1 MTRGTTS
8 TFQKIPRSI
17 WALGFVSMFMDTSSE
32 MIHSLLPVY
41 LVTVLGTSNLTVGFI
56 EGIAEATAMITKI
69 FSGALSDWLGRR
81 KVLTTFGYGLA
92 AFTKP
97 IFPLAT
103 DVGWLVVARFVDR
116 LGKGIRGAPR
126 DALIADLS
134 PADLRGASFGLRQSL
149 DTVGAFVGPLAAIGL
164 MVLTASNFTVVFWIA
179 VVPALLSFGLMIFG
193 VEEPARKED
202 AAPKPPLHWSDT
214 KRLTG
219 AFWAVVAVATVL
231 TLARFSEAFLVLRSQ
246 NVGLPTA
253 LVPAVMVVMNV
264 A

>member
-1 MTRGTTS
+1 
-8 TFQKIPRSI
+8 
-17 WALGFVSMFMDTSSE
+17 
-32 MIHSLLPVY
+32 
-41 LVTVLGTSNLTVGFI
+41 
-56 EGIAEATAMITKI
+56 MITKI

-81 KVLTTFGYGLA
+81 KALTAFGYGLA
-92 AFTKP
+92 AFIKP

-103 DVGWLVVARFVDR
+103 NVGWLVAARFVDR

-179 VVPALLSFGLMIFG
+179 VIPAFLSFGLMIFG

-202 AAPKPPLHWSDT
+202 AAPKPALHWSDT

-246 NVGLPTA
+246 KCRSVDRARTRRDGRDECRIRSRRLSRRGSLRSSRPQWY
-253 LVPAVMVVMNV
+253 LGSRHCLSHSP
-264 A
+264 